1 MTWTSEGSVGDRLR
15 ALRVRDDILQKQ
27 EVDPAGIMD
36 AGVQNVPGPN
46 GEAGGLPQHMIGAGN
61 SAAAK
66 AVWGELESWLDDGN
80 DIINRAERVSTEYA
94 SANIDYSFI
103 SDRNDKF
110 LKLRMM
116 MKAFKDAVGQMR
128 NEMPER
134 ALGEHNPTMM
144 ANDQTNGNLAAMTGR
159 VGNMGMGGGM

>member
-1 MTWTSEGSVGDRLR
+1 M
-15 ALRVRDDILQKQ
+15 
-27 EVDPAGIMD
+27 
-36 AGVQNVPGPN
+36 
-46 GEAGGLPQHMIGAGN
+46 PQHMMGAGN

-94 SANIDYSFI
+94 GANIDYSFI

-116 MKAFKDAVGQMR
+116 MKAFKDAVGLMR
-128 NEMPER
+128 NEPDER

>member
-1 MTWTSEGSVGDRLR
+1 
-15 ALRVRDDILQKQ
+15 
-27 EVDPAGIMD
+27 
-36 AGVQNVPGPN
+36 
-46 GEAGGLPQHMIGAGN
+46 
-61 SAAAK
+61 
-66 AVWGELESWLDDGN
+66 
-80 DIINRAERVSTEYA
+80 
-94 SANIDYSFI
+94 
-103 SDRNDKF
+103 
-110 LKLRMM
+110 

>member
-27 EVDPAGIMD
+27 EVDPAGMMN

-46 GEAGGLPQHMIGAGN
+46 GQAGGLPRHMMGEGN
-61 SAAAK
+61 AAAAK
-66 AVWGELESWLDDGN
+66 AVWGKLESWLDDGN
-80 DIINRAERVSTEYA
+80 DILNEGERVSTSYA
-94 SANIDYSFI
+94 SANIDHKFV

-110 LKLRMM
+110 LKMRALI
-116 MKAFKDAVGQMR
+116 KALKDVVGQMR
-128 NEMPER
+128 NEPDER

-144 ANDQTNGNLAAMTGR
+144 ANDQTNGNLAAMTGMG
-159 VGNMGMGGGM
+159 GNMGMGGGM